1 MAVSGKRLFWVS
13 IIIVELVLVY
23 VAWRPVRDHFRRQ
36 SHRIAAAPRP
46 QRRAETASPNMA
58 EINPSPAETSSP
70 APFSKS
76 SPPPKPGNPAPLAK
90 STAPAPKVGG
100 PAMASK
106 AAQPVQKKAFPA
118 NKAIPSTTVIA
129 TAKPS
134 PIPRPRPRPR
144 NLAPVVNAGLKTPEP
159 IPAKPSFTSTESS
172 PLDSFWCRISQI
184 QKDCD
189 CKKGEEQAANHVMR

>member
-46 QRRAETASPNMA
+46 QRRPEN
-58 EINPSPAETSSP
+58 NPSSIAKTTPPAETR
-70 APFSKS
+70 
-76 SPPPKPGNPAPLAK
+76 NPAPVTKRTPPAPKIGAPTVASKAVPAGK
-90 STAPAPKVGG
+90 STAAAPAKASPSKV
-100 PAMASK
+100 
-106 AAQPVQKKAFPA
+106 
-118 NKAIPSTTVIA
+118 VIA

-134 PIPRPRPRPR
+134 PIPPPRPRAR
-144 NLAPVVNAGLKTPEP
+144 NLGPVVNAGLKTPEP
-159 IPAKPSFTSTESS
+159 IPTKPALAPPTQLS
-172 PLDSFWCRISQI
+172 PLDSFWCRISQA
-184 QKDCD
+184 QPDCD

>member
-46 QRRAETASPNMA
+46 QRRPEN
-58 EINPSPAETSSP
+58 NPSTIAKTTPPAETR
-70 APFSKS
+70 
-76 SPPPKPGNPAPLAK
+76 NPAPLTKRTSPAPKIGAPAVASKAVPAGK
-90 STAPAPKVGG
+90 STAVAPAKANPSKV
-100 PAMASK
+100 
-106 AAQPVQKKAFPA
+106 
-118 NKAIPSTTVIA
+118 VIA

-134 PIPRPRPRPR
+134 PIPPPRPRAR
-144 NLAPVVNAGLKTPEP
+144 NLGPVVNAGLRTPEP
-159 IPAKPSFTSTESS
+159 IPTRPVVAPPTPLS
-172 PLDSFWCRISQI
+172 PLDSFWCRISQAPP
-184 QKDCD
+184 DCD